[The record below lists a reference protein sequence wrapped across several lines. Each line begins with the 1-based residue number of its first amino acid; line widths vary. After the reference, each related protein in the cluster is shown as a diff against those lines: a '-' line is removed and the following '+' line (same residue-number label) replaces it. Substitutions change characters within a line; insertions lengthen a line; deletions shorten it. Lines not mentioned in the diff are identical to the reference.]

1 MQLKTSL
8 SRHLIPVSNMAGTC
22 SRWPFVSNDSCLSYR
37 YCNLYSLHLMRAK
50 TKETFTA
57 LVIIG
62 YLSVYDRIVVP
73 GGASERNATR
83 SKIVRMGQTPLV
95 DISGLCMGLC
105 ITVEITTEVDIS
117 FQAWFPSRLLRHS
130 GHGDVRP

>member
-22 SRWPFVSNDSCLSYR
+22 SRWPFVSNDSCLSYI

-62 YLSVYDRIVVP
+62 YLSVYDRIVVCT
-73 GGASERNATR
+73 GRGFGT
-83 SKIVRMGQTPLV
+83 KCHQ
-95 DISGLCMGLC
+95 
-105 ITVEITTEVDIS
+105 VENCSNGTDA
-117 FQAWFPSRLLRHS
+117 FSRYKWIMYGTLYY
-130 GHGDVRP
+130 G